1 MAELKIELFP
11 CRQDNFGV
19 LIHDPQAGV
28 TASIDAP
35 EEAPIV
41 EALARTGWELN
52 HILVTHHHFDHV
64 EANAVLKQ
72 KYGADITGPA
82 SEADKIPG
90 IDRTV
95 HEGDRF
101 HFGSFEVEVLETP
114 GHTLGHV
121 CYYLPKA
128 GVLFAADT
136 LFALGCGRVFEGTPQ
151 QMHASLQKLAAL
163 PDETQVYFGHEYTE
177 ANARFAVTVD
187 PDNEALAERVEQI
200 ASMRASGL
208 ATAPTTIGQEK
219 ATNPFLRAA
228 DPSIRAHLQMSAAD
242 DADVFAEIRKRKD
255 NF

>member
-19 LIHDPQAGV
+19 LIHDPQTGA

-41 EALARTGWELN
+41 EALERTGWELN

-64 EANAVLKQ
+64 EANGALKQ
-72 KYGADITGPA
+72 KYGCDITGPA

-90 IDRTV
+90 IDHSV
-95 HEGDRF
+95 SEGDRF
-101 HFGSFEVEVLETP
+101 HFGQYEVEVLETP
-114 GHTLGHV
+114 GHTLGHI
-121 CYYLPKA
+121 CYHIPAA

-136 LFALGCGRVFEGTPQ
+136 LFALGCGRVFEGTPA
-151 QMHASLQKLAAL
+151 QMHYSLQKLATL
-163 PDETQVYFGHEYTE
+163 PDETEIYFGHEYTE

-187 PDNEALAERVEQI
+187 PENEALAQRAAEI
-200 ASMRASGL
+200 GKMRAAGL
-208 ATAPTTIGQEK
+208 ATAPTTMGQEK

-228 DPSIRAHLQMSAAD
+228 DPAIRAHLHMQGAD
-242 DADVFAEIRKRKD
+242 DVDVFTEIRKRKD

>member
-19 LIHDPQAGV
+19 LIHDPQTGA

-41 EALARTGWELN
+41 EALERTGWELN

-64 EANAVLKQ
+64 EANGALKQ
-72 KYGADITGPA
+72 KYGCDITGPA

-90 IDRTV
+90 IDHSV
-95 HEGDRF
+95 SEGDRF
-101 HFGSFEVEVLETP
+101 HFGQYEVEVLETP
-114 GHTLGHV
+114 GHTLGHI
-121 CYYLPKA
+121 CYHIPAA

-136 LFALGCGRVFEGTPQ
+136 LFALGCGRVFEGTPA
-151 QMHASLQKLAAL
+151 QMHYSLQKLATL
-163 PDETQVYFGHEYTE
+163 PDETEIYFGHEYTE

-187 PDNEALAERVEQI
+187 PENEALAQRAAEI
-200 ASMRASGL
+200 GKMRAAGL
-208 ATAPTTIGQEK
+208 PTAPTTMAQER

-228 DPSIRAHLQMSAAD
+228 DPAIRAHLHMQGAD
-242 DADVFAEIRKRKD
+242 DVDVFTEIRKRKD

>member
-1 MAELKIELFP
+1 MADLKIELFP

-19 LIHDPQAGV
+19 LIHDPQTGA

-41 EALARTGWELN
+41 EALERTGWELN

-64 EANAVLKQ
+64 EANASLKA
-72 KYGADITGPA
+72 KYGVDITGPA

-95 HEGDRF
+95 TGGDRF
-101 HFGSFEVEVLETP
+101 HFGQYEVEVLETP
-114 GHTLGHV
+114 GHTLGHI
-121 CYYLPKA
+121 CYYMPAA

-136 LFALGCGRVFEGTPQ
+136 LFALGCGRVFEGTPA
-151 QMHASLQKLAAL
+151 QMHQSLQKLAAL
-163 PDETQVYFGHEYTE
+163 PDETVVYFGHEYTE

-187 PDNEALAERVEQI
+187 PENEALAQRVAAI
-200 ASMRASGL
+200 GKTRAAGL
-208 ATAPTTIGQEK
+208 PTAPTTIGEEK

-228 DPSIRAHLQMSAAD
+228 DPAIRAHLHMQGAD
-242 DADVFAEIRKRKD
+242 DVDVFAEIRQRKD
-255 NF
+255 SF